1 MAVEDYDRVI
11 EEFERAKA
19 LYGNSEETLFHT
31 YLAEAATGN
40 WLHPFLLET
49 MFRIRIHEAPD

>member
-1 MAVEDYDRVI
+1 LAVEDYDRVI

-31 YLAEAATGN
+31 YLAEAATG
-40 WLHPFLLET
+40 
-49 MFRIRIHEAPD
+49 